1 MPFNGGLNPSPE
13 RSGGGRPTIGRVLDS
28 LVAQLGSAYDGSSNT
43 TVWAYATA
51 YARAIAELYSTNL
64 RLSHQWD
71 PVRMTDFLPR
81 WETILKIYPPVGST
95 LVSRRAAVAAAF
107 ARIGKPPT
115 YQAVI
120 DQLTTVLSPIP
131 FRIVHGSS
139 ATANVWTPVGWPM
152 GTHPTGSTFTPAM
165 APYVQPLPDWYST
178 VAEIT
183 IIVSKPAGI
192 GDGDFYTRLGAIHT
206 VLDPL
211 LPAWATWQWIR
222 QDIHPGAGFF
232 LDEPNVDQEGFR
244 L

>member
-1 MPFNGGLNPSPE
+1 MPFNGGLSPSPE

-28 LVAQLGSAYDGSSNT
+28 LVAQLGSAYDGSTNT
-43 TVWAYATA
+43 TVWAYAIA

-71 PVRMTDFLPR
+71 PARMTDFLPR
-81 WETILKIYPPVGST
+81 WEVILGLHPAPTDTV
-95 LVSRRAAVAAAF
+95 VARRAAVGLAMS
-107 ARIGKPPT
+107 RIGKRPT
-115 YQAVI
+115 YQAVV
-120 DQLTTVLSPIP
+120 DQLTAVLGPVP
-131 FRIVHGSS
+131 FSIVHGSS
-139 ATANVWTPVGWPM
+139 ATANVWTPIIWPM
-152 GTHPTGSTFTPAM
+152 GSHPTGSTFTPAM
-165 APYVQPLPDWYST
+165 APYVQPLPGWYST

-211 LPAWATWQWIR
+211 LPAWVTWNWIR

-232 LDEPNVDQEGFR
+232 LDEPNLDAEGFR
-244 L
+244 V